1 MNKPIQFITID
12 KEGHCKL
19 TKESEEII
27 SQIETNIAVVC
38 IAGIYRSGKSYLL
51 NRLLGR
57 QDGFEIGPTIAS
69 CTKGLWIWGDPVTL
83 NNKNYKVLIIDTEGL
98 ASAFEDRNESIDM
111 IIFCLGLLLSSLFI
125 YNSMKNI
132 DESAIENLA
141 LVLNFAK
148 KIQTKFKEINNYA
161 NNFPS
166 FLWVLRDWALELI
179 DSTGNEITA
188 RQYLENA
195 LREENINNIS
205 NNSFNQ
211 GVIDELNKKNDIR
224 KTLKLFFKERDCYT
238 LVRPVNDE
246 KKLKLI
252 DQLPTEE
259 LRPEFLNQMNNLV
272 KKVFESVRPKQI
284 QGSYMNGKMYIKLI
298 KMYLEA
304 INSDSLPDVKTSWK
318 IVVDEQMQNAYKKSM
333 DYYTNEMDTLDY
345 KKYLKLEELIKKN
358 NEIRELSIGYL
369 NEFAELNI
377 PLSVCLDMYNKLE
390 GKINELFSGNYIPKW
405 KEISINQC
413 TDLAKK
419 LIDEYKK
426 NPELNEIFSCLDTIE
441 DVFKFVAESEI
452 NEKKFEVMYPHIIQF
467 FVELLKKSVKENKS
481 KNEEI
486 MSNLKHEKN
495 VLEGLVEQS
504 KKMLKETNEKYE
516 KQINDLKEENL
527 ENRLDL
533 EAKIDEKSKAIQ
545 NLKNSNENTIDEL
558 KYKIDE
564 LNIVIDSYKQKEK
577 EENTSKKKKK
587 KNTST
592 IDDEVLQYKLDG
604 IASRIDNLQNIIFK
618 TEVEKVRNQMLTEM
632 DSKYEEIQDQFKNKL
647 KTTKR
652 NCENFLKRLKE
663 SKDTEIE
670 KLKQIIKDLNDEI
683 QDYKSQVDSQEYK
696 ISLFKEKIINYEKE
710 KKQQT
715 DHAELLRV
723 LTLKLNGYIE
733 TLSKGKK

>member
-12 KEGHCKL
+12 HEGHCKL

-27 SQIETNIAVVC
+27 SQIDTNIAVVC

-148 KIQTKFKEINNYA
+148 KIQSKFKEINNYA

-179 DSTGNEITA
+179 DSNGNEITA

-195 LREENINNIS
+195 LREENVNNIS
-205 NNSFNQ
+205 TNSFNQ

-298 KMYLEA
+298 KMYLDA
-304 INSDSLPDVKTSWK
+304 INSDSLPDVRTSWK
-318 IVVDEQMQNAYKKSM
+318 IVVDEQMENAYKKSM

-345 KKYLKLEELIKKN
+345 KKFLKLEELIKKN

-390 GKINELFSGNYIPKW
+390 GKINELFSTNYIPKW
-405 KEISINQC
+405 KEVSINQC
-413 TDLAKK
+413 TDLSKK

-441 DVFKFVAESEI
+441 DIFKFVSESEI
-452 NEKKFEVMYPHIIQF
+452 NEKKYEVMYPQIIQF
-467 FVELLKKSVKENKS
+467 FVELLKKEAKENKS
-481 KNEEI
+481 KNEEAI
-486 MSNLKHEKN
+486 SNLKHEKN
-495 VLEGLVEQS
+495 VLEGLVEQT
-504 KKMLKETNEKYE
+504 KKMLKDTNEKYE
-516 KQINDLKEENL
+516 KQISDLKEENL

-577 EENTSKKKKK
+577 EENASKKKKK

-632 DSKYEEIQDQFKNKL
+632 DSKYEEMQDQFK
-647 KTTKR
+647 
-652 NCENFLKRLKE
+652 
-663 SKDTEIE
+663 
-670 KLKQIIKDLNDEI
+670 
-683 QDYKSQVDSQEYK
+683 
-696 ISLFKEKIINYEKE
+696 IN
-710 KKQQT
+710 
-715 DHAELLRV
+715 
-723 LTLKLNGYIE
+723 
-733 TLSKGKK
+733 